1 MSKIHIM
8 DVSLSNMIAAG
19 EVVERPASVV
29 KELIENSLDAKA
41 TEIEIKIKDS
51 GRTLIQV
58 TDNGVGMDNTDAKL
72 AFVRHATSKI
82 INERDLFRIKT
93 MGFRGE
99 ALPSI
104 AAVSKVI
111 METSTGI
118 DSGTKIVIENNDII
132 SIEPSASRKGTVIKV
147 EELFYN
153 TPARLKY
160 LKSDSTEYYNVLDVI
175 TKLSLANPKVRFK
188 FISNDKKIYLSSG
201 RGDVLEVIKDVYGL
215 ETAKNIISFKTED
228 NDFEVEGFI
237 GKFIISKSSRNY
249 IICIVNGRY
258 VRLPFIQNAVIE
270 SYTHY
275 LPNNRYPL
283 AIININVD
291 PSFVDVNVHPSKSEI
306 RLSKIDKLVSL
317 VKKQITSTLETA
329 YMIPEI
335 NVNLKNNIE
344 KPALNLESN
353 YEYTDIVNDNLYVNK
368 NDVMENHEQ
377 EETYSFSEKI
387 NKTKESISLYPI
399 GQIHGTYIVAESIDG
414 FYLIDQH
421 AAMERINFEKFSKL
435 LMENTDLYDLLVPV
449 VVELSLS
456 SMNIV
461 KEKLTILETVGIYA
475 EVFGNNALKINS
487 VPLWMKDLDIK
498 EYVLDIVEQIINNS
512 NINIYS
518 LRSHAIATISCKAS
532 LKANKRLSFEE
543 MEILVNTLQK
553 CSNPYTCPHGRPT
566 MIFYSKY
573 EVEKMF
579 KRVG

>member
-8 DVSLSNMIAAG
+8 DASLSNMIAAG

-29 KELIENSLDAKA
+29 KELIENSLDAGA

-58 TDNGVGMDNTDAKL
+58 TDDGSGMDANDAKL

-82 INERDLFRIKT
+82 ITERDLFRIKT

-104 AAVSKVI
+104 AAVSKVV
-111 METSTGI
+111 METSTGA
-118 DSGTKIVIENNDII
+118 DSGTRIVIENNDII
-132 SIEPSASRKGTVIKV
+132 SIEPCASKKGTMIKV

-160 LKSDSTEYYNVLDVI
+160 LKADSTEYYNVLDVI

-188 FISNDKKIYLSSG
+188 FISNDKIIYLSSG
-201 RGDVLEVIKDVYGL
+201 RGDILEVIKDVYGL
-215 ETAKNIISFKTED
+215 ETAKNIISFKTAD
-228 NDFEVEGFI
+228 NDFEVEGLI

-270 SYTHY
+270 SYAHY

-283 AIININVD
+283 AIINISVD
-291 PSFVDVNVHPSKSEI
+291 PGFVDVNVHPSKSEI
-306 RLSKIDKLVSL
+306 RLSKIDGLISL
-317 VKKQITSTLETA
+317 VKKQIALSLETT

-344 KPALNLESN
+344 KPELNLESN
-353 YEYTDIVNDNLYVNK
+353 YEYTNVINENLYIDK
-368 NDVMENHEQ
+368 KETMENHEQ
-377 EETYSFSEKI
+377 EGTYSFSEKI

-399 GQIHGTYIVAESIDG
+399 GQIHGTYIVAESTDG

-421 AAMERINFEKFSKL
+421 AAMERINFEKFSKM
-435 LMENTDLYDLLVPV
+435 LMENNDLYDLLVPIII
-449 VVELSLS
+449 ELSLS

-475 EVFGNNALKINS
+475 EIFGNNALKVNS

-543 MEILVNTLQK
+543 MEILINTLQK

-573 EVEKMF
+573 EIEKMF